1 MGFRPTTKSGHNMF
15 VMASMLQKAIRR
27 GDAERAGYA
36 AYEMFGS
43 YDSTVWKRLYVVSA
57 EDCWGILTK
66 EIDALYKK
74 HLAANEGLKGYNKKS
89 GYVSVAVSVL
99 CEALKSRDAC
109 YYSCN
114 FIMSDNAGSGK
125 IPYTQE
131 EIVSFMNRL
140 KGQDQ
145 VGDLLGAPVEVT
157 EVDTQ
162 AYALYR
168 AIKDCNM
175 EDSGYAIKVLT
186 ATRPDLIWPVI
197 QAADEDFTGGRQR
210 VEIQALINAD
220 LFVNK
225 RKPAVDRDPLFQ
237 SKAIM
242 NLMYEISGKY
252 DTVCAAPYIELE
264 GEIDHTAIP
273 SIDIRK
279 CTLPGN
285 EIPEWVFD
293 VHTIQGKRA
302 GHTDWEMNLVENDAL
317 NPIQTAFFEEGSW
330 ELRYDYKWRVGLCS
344 EKEYQ
349 ESLEYRKTH
358 QSNPARKF
366 LGQGE

>member
-1 MGFRPTTKSGHNMF
+1 MGYIPTTRSGHNMF

-27 GDAERAGYA
+27 GDVERAGYA

-57 EDCWGILTK
+57 EDCWGVLTK

-74 HLAANEGLKGYNKKS
+74 HLVANEGLKGYDKKS

-99 CEALKSRDAC
+99 CDALKSRDAC

-114 FIMSDNAGSGK
+114 FIMSDNAGSGTK
-125 IPYTQE
+125 NFPDE
-131 EIVSFMNRL
+131 
-140 KGQDQ
+140 
-145 VGDLLGAPVEVT
+145 EVT
-157 EVDTQ
+157 SFVKRLSDEGQIGMIAEIAKPKEYERQ

-168 AIKDCNM
+168 AIRDCNM
-175 EDSGYAIKVLT
+175 EDSGYAIKVLV
-186 ATRPDLIWPVI
+186 AQKPELIWPVI
-197 QAADEDFTGGRQR
+197 IAADEDFTNCHQK

-220 LFVNK
+220 NFVNK
-225 RKPAVDRDPLFQ
+225 KKKAADRDPLFQ

-242 NLMYEISGKY
+242 NLMYEICGKY
-252 DTVCAAPYIELE
+252 DSVCSASYIGLT
-264 GEIDHTAIP
+264 GEIDHTTIHGA
-273 SIDIRK
+273 DVRK
-279 CTLPGN
+279 CELVGG

-317 NPIQTAFFEEGSW
+317 NPMQRAFFEEGSW
-330 ELRYDYKWRVGLCS
+330 ELRYDYKWRTGICS
-344 EKEYQ
+344 EKEYL

-358 QSNPARKF
+358 ESNPAKRL
-366 LGQGE
+366 LGLRG

>member
-57 EDCWGILTK
+57 EDCWGVLTK
-66 EIDALYKK
+66 EIDALYQK
-74 HLAANEGLKGYNKKS
+74 HLKANEGLKGYNKKS

-114 FIMSDNAGSGK
+114 FVMSDNAGSGK
-125 IPYTQE
+125 TVYNRD
-131 EIVSFMNRL
+131 EIEAFINRL
-140 KGQDQ
+140 NGQEQ
-145 VGDLLGAPVEVT
+145 VMDLLGDQREITAA
-157 EVDTQ
+157 DTQ

-168 AIKDCNM
+168 AIKDCDM
-175 EDSGYAIKVLT
+175 ENSGYAIRVLT
-186 ATRPDLIWPVI
+186 ASKPELIWPVI
-197 QAADEDFTGGRQR
+197 KAADDDFTGGRLR
-210 VEIQALINAD
+210 TEIQALINAD
-220 LFVNK
+220 IFVNK
-225 RKPAVDRDPLFQ
+225 KKPAVDRDPLFLA
-237 SKAIM
+237 KAIM
-242 NLMYEISGKY
+242 NLMYELSGKY
-252 DTVCAAPYIELE
+252 NSVCATPYIELD
-264 GEIDHTAIP
+264 GEIDHTAVR

-285 EIPEWVFD
+285 DIPEWVFD

-317 NPIQTAFFEEGSW
+317 TPMQPAFFEEGSW
-330 ELRYDYKWRVGLCS
+330 ELRYDYKWRTGLCT
-344 EKEYQ
+344 EKEYE

-358 QSNPARKF
+358 LSNPAVKF
-366 LGQGE
+366 LGQVE